1 MKILIVIPSIGSIYG
16 GPSQTV
22 KGLAQAL
29 GNLDLDVDIVTT
41 NANGSTKLDVPLHT
55 WITEES
61 YRIQYFPYW
70 GWGDYKM
77 SWSLSR
83 WLLQHVASYDLVHTN
98 AVFSVPNIPAY
109 WACQLHNVPYVVT
122 PHGMLESWAMSY
134 KAWKKR
140 FFYALIEKPALQKA
154 GAIQIIGFPEADSVR
169 SLGIETPL
177 VFVPNGIHRQDFEKL
192 PDPEIFYQ
200 QFPETRSKNLIL
212 FLGRVDPKKGL
223 DLLATALTKVL
234 VQFPQVHLVV
244 AGPDNIGFLHKA
256 QAYFAESNCLD
267 AVTFT
272 GMLTGSLKYAA
283 LAAANVYVAPSYSEG
298 FSMSVL
304 EGMASGLPCT
314 ITTGCNF
321 PEAAAAQAAYVVNVD
336 AAEIALTLTQCL
348 NNPQQAKETGDRA
361 RQFILEKYT
370 WERIAIE
377 MLKVYTALVNKKH
390 APLFQ

>member
-1 MKILIVIPSIGSIYG
+1 MKVLIVIPSIGSIYG

-29 GNLDLDVDIVTT
+29 GKLNLDVDIVTT
-41 NANGSTKLDVPLHT
+41 NANGSATLDVPLQT

-61 YRIQYFPYW
+61 YRIQYFSYW

-83 WLLQHVASYDLVHTN
+83 WLFQHVNSYDLVHTN
-98 AVFSVPNIPAY
+98 AVFSLPNLPAY
-109 WACQLHNVPYVVT
+109 WACQLHKVPYVIT

-134 KAWKKR
+134 KAWKKH
-140 FFYALIEKPALQKA
+140 FFYTLFEKSALQKA
-154 GAIQIIGFPEADSVR
+154 GAIQIIGFPEADSVK
-169 SLGIETPL
+169 SLGIGTPL

-192 PDPEIFYQ
+192 PDPEVFYQ
-200 QFPETRSKNLIL
+200 QFPETRGKNLIL

-223 DLLATALTKVL
+223 DLLATAFAQVL
-234 VQFPQVHLVV
+234 VQFPRSHLVI
-244 AGPDNIGFLHKA
+244 AGPDNIGFLPKA
-256 QAYFAESNCLD
+256 QAFFAESNCLD

-321 PEAAAAQAAYVVNVD
+321 PEAAAARAAYVVNVN
-336 AAEIALTLTQCL
+336 AAEIALTLTECL
-348 NNPQQAKETGDRA
+348 NDPQQAKETGDRA
-361 RQFILEKYT
+361 RKFIFEKYT

-377 MLKVYTALVNKKH
+377 MLEVYTAIVNKTTT
-390 APLFQ
+390 PQFQ